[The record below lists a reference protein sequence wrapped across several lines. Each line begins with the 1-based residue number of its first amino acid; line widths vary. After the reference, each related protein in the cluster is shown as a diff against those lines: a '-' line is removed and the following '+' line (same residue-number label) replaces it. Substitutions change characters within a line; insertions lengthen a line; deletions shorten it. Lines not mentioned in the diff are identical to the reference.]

1 MKNLV
6 ESTDAPGSRAS
17 LMREALS
24 QKGKSLWDLSHE
36 SPLLVI
42 FLRHFG

>member
-1 MKNLV
+1 MRK
-6 ESTDAPGSRAS
+6 SRTEQQKADLERS
-17 LMREALS
+17 MREAVS
-24 QKGKSLWDLSHE
+24 QHGKSLWDVSHE

>member
-1 MKNLV
+1 MKNSV
-6 ESTDAPGSRAS
+6 ESTNAEDP
-17 LMREALS
+17 REAAMRDAVS
-24 QKGKSLWDLSHE
+24 QNGKSLWELSYE

>member
-1 MKNLV
+1 
-6 ESTDAPGSRAS
+6 
-17 LMREALS
+17 MRVAVS
-24 QKGKSLWDLSHE
+24 QNGKSLWDLSHE